1 MKYWRARDSPADS
14 GPASSHGGGSAVAV
28 VRMDRCA
35 VDDRAGGQTSVARAG
50 ERARA
55 DPSGSGLGGTGPAAR
70 PVIDGAGPAARP
82 AVGGAARRWSLSGG
96 P

>member
-1 MKYWRARDSPADS
+1 MKYWRASDSPADS

-28 VRMDRCA
+28 VRLDRCA
-35 VDDRAGGQTSVARAG
+35 VDDCEGSQTSVARAG

-55 DPSGSGLGGTGPAAR
+55 DPSGSGLGGTGPLLVRLLMVLAPPLAR
-70 PVIDGAGPAARP
+70 LL
-82 AVGGAARRWSLSGG
+82 VGLLGGG